1 MLSLAI
7 AFHPRV
13 HSCPGSSPEQQHV
26 FTPTPPLASI
36 PAVYSLVKYAGV
48 RNYIV
53 ATWEASDLAACA
65 DLNLP
70 CADVAAY
77 LPAPMDHAENAGA
90 YGTHDYFVS
99 GAGFWAECINRHAPA
114 KAHVP
119 AAPAGH
125 RQAPAELCS

>member
-1 MLSLAI
+1 MLPHAQLPALHSPSTPLD
-7 AFHPRV
+7 HP
-13 HSCPGSSPEQQHV
+13 HV
-26 FTPTPPLASI
+26 FTPIPPLSSI
-36 PAVYSLVKYAGV
+36 PAVYSLTKYAGV

-99 GAGFWAECINRHAPA
+99 VCEWGWAEWHAQA

-119 AAPAGH
+119 AAPAGPS
-125 RQAPAELCS
+125 QAPAELCC